1 MAALGNTL
9 GKQILKTKKI
19 KLDQAPSKTETMRRK
34 KHKQTTMEIKT
45 RRFFQGRQEMGV
57 LLHWTQANSFELV
70 VRQNHGRRQGV
81 KTDIGPFLEI
91 GTKNQYFL
99 EKLTSAAQFR

>member
-57 LLHWTQANSFELV
+57 LLH
-70 VRQNHGRRQGV
+70 
-81 KTDIGPFLEI
+81 
-91 GTKNQYFL
+91 
-99 EKLTSAAQFR
+99 